1 MTPMTE
7 TEICVVGGG
16 PAGTLLARRLAQLG
30 HETLLVDRT
39 TLVGPLHAETLAPSI
54 HPILDSVHL
63 RTVLDAAVFLREK
76 RALLR
81 WGAGIIEEK
90 AFDVPSML
98 IERTLFDKLLRE
110 SAREVGV
117 ILAAPASA
125 RSPQRQS
132 PSGWIVPITTPN
144 GLAIIKTKFFV
155 DARGRPR
162 NSVDNSAPRTVAISA
177 DWIRGTRCFAETRIE
192 AGRDEWYWGSPLPD
206 NSYAAT
212 IFLDSTRVAGLTR
225 DARTELYQSLL
236 MQSKLLGDL
245 TRRQMVSPVSVHDAT
260 CSLNKELIG
269 NDFIRIGDA
278 AVSIDPLS
286 SQGIQAALLSAIQGG
301 AAIHTLLS
309 ADHDPLPALEFYCE
323 RQQRAAKQAA
333 RNAARF
339 YRTGT
344 YCQGSSF
351 WLRRSSLDEDVPNP
365 VIGKPR
371 SPIGLQIRAGL
382 SPALRIVDVPILSG
396 SFITR
401 APALS
406 HPSLDY
412 PIAFLGGAP
421 VVPLI
426 NDATGAS
433 TADQILHRWARRVPP
448 EAALGILNWMFA
460 VGILTS
466 PAAAPQEQVA

>member
-132 PSGWIVPITTPN
+132 PGGWIVPITTPN

-177 DWIRGTRCFAETRIE
+177 DWIRG
-192 AGRDEWYWGSPLPD
+192 
-206 NSYAAT
+206 
-212 IFLDSTRVAGLTR
+212 
-225 DARTELYQSLL
+225 
-236 MQSKLLGDL
+236 LG
-245 TRRQMVSPVSVHDAT
+245 A
-260 CSLNKELIG
+260 
-269 NDFIRIGDA
+269 
-278 AVSIDPLS
+278 
-286 SQGIQAALLSAIQGG
+286 
-301 AAIHTLLS
+301 
-309 ADHDPLPALEFYCE
+309 
-323 RQQRAAKQAA
+323 
-333 RNAARF
+333 
-339 YRTGT
+339 
-344 YCQGSSF
+344 
-351 WLRRSSLDEDVPNP
+351 LRRRGSRPDVTSGIGAVPCPTTPMRRRSFSIQPELP
-365 VIGKPR
+365 V
-371 SPIGLQIRAGL
+371 
-382 SPALRIVDVPILSG
+382 
-396 SFITR
+396 
-401 APALS
+401 
-406 HPSLDY
+406 
-412 PIAFLGGAP
+412 
-421 VVPLI
+421 
-426 NDATGAS
+426 
-433 TADQILHRWARRVPP
+433 
-448 EAALGILNWMFA
+448 
-460 VGILTS
+460 
-466 PAAAPQEQVA
+466 